1 MGLKSGYKLEDG
13 EQLVM
18 EIEANMRETS
28 SNPLAV
34 LWDAIRGIFELIL
47 GFSNKGF
54 LVMTNKRVVMI
65 TKYKAFFVIEKGST
79 LSNILPHSVSNVGYS
94 KMGTCCCGLFC
105 KKYQFFFTAAHEY
118 EFTLFSSTDEDAKA
132 IVDAFYNALTAKA

>member
-105 KKYQFFFTAAHEY
+105 KK
-118 EFTLFSSTDEDAKA
+118 
-132 IVDAFYNALTAKA
+132 